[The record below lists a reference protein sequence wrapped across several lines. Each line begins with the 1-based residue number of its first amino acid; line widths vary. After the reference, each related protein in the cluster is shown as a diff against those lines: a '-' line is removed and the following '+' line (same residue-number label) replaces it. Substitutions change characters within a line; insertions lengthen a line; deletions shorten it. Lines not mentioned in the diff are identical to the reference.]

1 MNGIKGWILVL
12 GVLALVA
19 WGVQQVTQEVSNL
32 GQAVMPVRDMQGA
45 LSTQVAQVLHP
56 TPTVVPD
63 PVTIVHQVR
72 QLARLETVQ
81 YTIEKVVT
89 AEAGQEGL
97 WGTLFGDRLL
107 FVAHGVVIAGVDLSK
122 LKPEDLW
129 IQDGV
134 LYVRLPEPEVF
145 VATLDNEKS
154 YVYDRDTGLLTK
166 GQVDLETLARQ
177 VAEQA
182 ILEAALEDGILEQ
195 ARANA
200 EVFLSRLFAQL
211 GFERVVFVYAT
222 PTPSAP
228 R

>member
-1 MNGIKGWILVL
+1 MKGLKGWILVL
-12 GVLALVA
+12 GILALVA
-19 WGVQQVTQEVSNL
+19 WGVQRVTQEVSKVS
-32 GQAVMPVRDMQGA
+32 QAVMPMREMQGS
-45 LSTQVAQVLHP
+45 LSTQVSRVLHP

-72 QLARLETVQ
+72 RLARLETVQ

-89 AEAGQEGL
+89 AESGQEGL
-97 WGTLFGDRLL
+97 WATLFGDRLL

-122 LKPEDLW
+122 LGPEDIW

-154 YVYDRDTGLLTK
+154 YVYDRETGLLTK
-166 GQVDLETLARQ
+166 GEINLETVARQ
-177 VAEQA
+177 AAERA

-195 ARANA
+195 ARLNA
-200 EVFLSRLFAQL
+200 EVFLERLFNQL

-222 PTPSAP
+222 PTPAP
-228 R
+228 